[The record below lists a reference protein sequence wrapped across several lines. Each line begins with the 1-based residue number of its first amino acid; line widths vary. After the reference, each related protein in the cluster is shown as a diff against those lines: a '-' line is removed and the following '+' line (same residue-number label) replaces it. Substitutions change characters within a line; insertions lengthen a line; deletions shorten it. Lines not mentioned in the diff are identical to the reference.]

1 MVPGEMLSSA
11 PLGTVKSSVIRMTP
25 DQLCISS
32 SKTPE
37 TSVKFGKSPKLVMF
51 LFICCCPTL
60 TFKLMLPGSV
70 D

>member
-1 MVPGEMLSSA
+1 MVPGEILSSV
-11 PLGTVKSSVIRMTP
+11 PLGTVKSSVIRIIP
-25 DQLCISS
+25 DQLFTSS

-37 TSVKFGKSPKLVMF
+37 TSVTFGKAPKLVMV

-60 TFKLMLPGSV
+60 TFKLMSPGSV